1 MASKTMEQI
10 LLDRLEDIAN
20 ALQGGSSSDNGNPY
34 PSSIKEDILDM
45 GLGNIA
51 DILEGHPLRGE
62 LVGTEENNV
71 LTLKIE

>member
-34 PSSIKEDILDM
+34 PSSIKEDILDK

-51 DILEGHPLRGE
+51 DILEEHPLRGE